1 MSVERATQVR
11 RRFPRVLRILVA
23 GAVLGLPA
31 LPRAAAQVPAIPS
44 IPDGFPDFVLTPATE
59 SLAPLRARV
68 DKLVADGSALN
79 SRCAKFEIGSA
90 LEASCRTDVS
100 AWQAERSAA
109 QNLADAQKAQ
119 MDFLV
124 DLVAQYQDIAGQID
138 GNLARIN
145 ELGMHHR
152 AQDFEDWVDMASSAR
167 DEFAAQVEKAVTQ
180 LTVAQAQKGILGAVK
195 GISPDTEDSILQTL
209 ESIHP
214 RPTAVIA
221 AVQHMA
227 TNETRERLVAD
238 AEIVVKYIESTHA
251 GWTAKTTEEMQDVA
265 FDLLCAASPGKEG
278 ATEKECKVFASE
290 AKVLSAEL
298 YYGIASEVAKRQ
310 VDSLFNLTGEQLK
323 ALAARTR
330 VLVDQVKKRK
340 EVRARIQA
348 ILNQM
353 QENNSK
359 L

>member
-1 MSVERATQVR
+1 MPMLQ
-11 RRFPRVLRILVA
+11 
-23 GAVLGLPA
+23 
-31 LPRAAAQVPAIPS
+31 RAAAQVPAVPA
-44 IPDGFPDFVLTPATE
+44 IPDSFPDFVRTPATV

-100 AWQAERSAA
+100 TWQAERSAV
-109 QNLADAQKAQ
+109 QKLADAQRAQ

-124 DLVAQYQDIAGQID
+124 DLVAQYQDLTRQID
-138 GNLARIN
+138 GNLARID
-145 ELGMHHR
+145 ELGMRHR
-152 AQDFEDWVDMASSAR
+152 EQDFEDWVDLASGAR
-167 DEFAAQVEKAVTQ
+167 DEFTAQVKKALTE
-180 LTVAQAQKGILGAVK
+180 LTVAQAQKGILASVQ
-195 GISPDTEDSILQTL
+195 GISPGTEDSIMQTL

-214 RPTAVIA
+214 RPTAVIR
-221 AVQHMA
+221 AVRRMA
-227 TNETRERLVAD
+227 TNESRERLATD
-238 AEIVVKYIESTHA
+238 AEFVVDFIEKNHA
-251 GWTAKTTEEMQDVA
+251 AWTAQTTEQMQDVA
-265 FDLLCAASPGKEG
+265 FNLLCAAAPGKEG
-278 ATEKECKVFASE
+278 VFQKQCEIFASE

-298 YYGIASEVAKRQ
+298 YYGITTSVATRQ
-310 VDSLFNLTGEQLK
+310 VDSLFNLTDEQLK